1 MARDWR
7 KLTASTTLFTLL
19 AILAIKDKGAFKMT
33 FDEVIDLLKKNYKIA
48 KKYEY
53 VNKPLSWALYH
64 TWDEVDKKEKR
75 RKSNNEQYSEKN

>member
-1 MARDWR
+1 
-7 KLTASTTLFTLL
+7 
-19 AILAIKDKGAFKMT
+19 MT

-48 KKYEY
+48 QKYEY
-53 VNKPLSWALYH
+53 VHKPLSWALYH